1 MTSREPRLAY
11 GLVIN
16 TRFSRIHWIM
26 RIRDAAALLGVAT
39 LLVACQPPDGGR
51 SASLESQD
59 AKASYA
65 IGRDMGSNLAPAQG
79 RLDMDAFLRGLREA
93 MAEEEAAL
101 PQEELRASLQA
112 FSQAIQEEQMAQR
125 DAQAEENLAE
135 GEAFLTENVERP
147 EVSATESGLQYE
159 VMEEGDGP
167 TPEAGDN
174 VTIHYRGTLL
184 DGTEFD
190 SSYERGEPA
199 TFGVGQVIPGFSEG
213 LQLMPVGSTYKL
225 YIPGDLAYGEQGA
238 GQDIGPN
245 ATLIFEIELLEIAEG
260 EAAAG
265 AGGAGG

>member
-1 MTSREPRLAY
+1 
-11 GLVIN
+11 
-16 TRFSRIHWIM
+16 M

-39 LLVACQPPDGGR
+39 FLVACQPPDGGR
-51 SASLESQD
+51 SASLDTEN

-65 IGRDMGSNLAPAQG
+65 IGRDMGSNLVPAAE
-79 RLDMDAFLRGLREA
+79 RFDVDAFMRGLREA

-125 DAQAEENLAE
+125 EADAEANRTE
-135 GEAFLTENVERP
+135 GEAFLAENLDRS

-167 TPEAGDN
+167 LPQPGER

-190 SSYERGEPA
+190 SSYGRGEPA

-225 YIPGDLAYGEQGA
+225 YIPGDLAYGAQGA
-238 GQDIGPN
+238 GEDIGPN
-245 ATLIFEIELLEIAEG
+245 ATLIFEIELLEIAET
-260 EAAAG
+260 EDAPG
-265 AGGAGG
+265 AGG